1 MSSLT
6 LWAALALLLFWS
18 IGAYNRM
25 VRLRSDV
32 RHAFVTVDQRL
43 VAQLGLLQSC
53 LPPSMNASL
62 LTQPGELLDDVGR
75 LWIGLRSAAA
85 QVAASLAAA
94 RAHPLDARTLAALV
108 AARGVLDATWQ
119 RMLQAGAD
127 PSQALLPES
136 VRREWEQGGAQ
147 TYAAGDA
154 FNQAVSRYNAAI
166 RQFPALLLAWVCG
179 FKAARAL
186 S

>member
-1 MSSLT
+1 MSSLP
-6 LWAALALLLFWS
+6 LWGGLALLLFWS

-32 RHAFVTVDQRL
+32 RRAFATLDQRL
-43 VAQLGLLQSC
+43 VTQLELLQSC
-53 LPPSMNASL
+53 LPASMNASL
-62 LTQPGELLDDVGR
+62 LTRPGELLDDIDR

-94 RAHPLDARTLAALV
+94 RVHPLDARALAALV

-119 RMLQAGAD
+119 RMLQAGTD
-127 PSQALLPES
+127 PAEVLLPES
-136 VRREWEQGGAQ
+136 LQRQWEQGGVQ